1 MPQLSIIASNG
12 VHLEK
17 LGHFVPNLSQSNS
30 SLGPGYAV
38 GIKEKTGAKGKLYQW
53 PGERE
58 RAVDHLQAFPLPRP
72 LLGLLHLPLFFFA
85 RADFFLLF
93 PPVRSLI
100 PG

>member
-1 MPQLSIIASNG
+1 MPQLSNIASNG

-17 LGHFVPNLSQSNS
+17 LGLVPNLSQSNS

-38 GIKEKTGAKGKLYQW
+38 GIKEKTRAKGKLYQW

-72 LLGLLHLPLFFFA
+72 LLGLLRLPLFFFA

>member
-38 GIKEKTGAKGKLYQW
+38 GIKAKTRAKGKLYQW
-53 PGERE
+53 PGERGKGGGPFASLSPSQTSA
-58 RAVDHLQAFPLPRP
+58 RLASLAT
-72 LLGLLHLPLFFFA
+72 FFFA
-85 RADFFLLF
+85 HADFFLLF
-93 PPVRSLI
+93 PPVRSLV